1 MKYLLDTNAISEAL
15 KTRPNPGFI
24 SWLESVSQ
32 ASDLDDG
39 FYISVLTIAEM
50 RRGALKLES
59 GVRREQIELR
69 LRDLIVEYGDRILA
83 VDLGVA
89 EQWARVAEFYRQ
101 TGRSVGLVDELL
113 AATALTHDL
122 TLVTRNVRHFENSGC
137 RLLSPWNET

>member
-1 MKYLLDTNAISEAL
+1 MRYLLDTNAISEAL

-39 FYISVLTIAEM
+39 LYVSVLTIAEM

-59 GVRREQIELR
+59 GVRCEQIELR

-83 VDLGVA
+83 VNLAVA

-101 TGRSVGLVDELL
+101 TGHSVGLVDELL

-122 TLVTRNVRHFENSGC
+122 TLVTRNIRHFEKSGC